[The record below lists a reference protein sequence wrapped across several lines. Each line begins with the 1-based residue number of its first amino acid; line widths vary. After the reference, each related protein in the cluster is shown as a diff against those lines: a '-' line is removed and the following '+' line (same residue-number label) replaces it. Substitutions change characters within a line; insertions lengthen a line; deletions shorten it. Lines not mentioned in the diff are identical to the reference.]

1 MYNRLLSYVSQEKII
16 FQINESFEN
25 NLYTLGVFINLSKA
39 FVTVNHSIILKKLE
53 IYGIREKFLNG
64 LKVI

>member
-1 MYNRLLSYVSQEKII
+1 MYNRLLSYVSQEKTI
-16 FQINESFEN
+16 FQIHESFEN

-53 IYGIREKFLNG
+53 IYGIHEKVLNG

>member
-16 FQINESFEN
+16 FQIHESFGN

-39 FVTVNHSIILKKLE
+39 FVTGNHSIILKKLE
-53 IYGIREKFLNG
+53 IYGIHENFLNG

>member
-16 FQINESFEN
+16 FQIHESFGN

-53 IYGIREKFLNG
+53 IYGIHEKFLNG